1 MMAGRKITAS
11 QRVPFPILRSVP
23 FLAPHVPI
31 VELHHERPDGRE
43 YPYGLTSEQTPLLDI
58 ADMAAT
64 RHLTIV
70 RS

>member
-1 MMAGRKITAS
+1 MMAGRKLPPAS
-11 QRVPFPILRSVP
+11 ASRFPILRSVP

-43 YPYGLTSEQTPLLDI
+43 YPYGLTSEQTPLLDM

-64 RHLTIV
+64 RHLTLV